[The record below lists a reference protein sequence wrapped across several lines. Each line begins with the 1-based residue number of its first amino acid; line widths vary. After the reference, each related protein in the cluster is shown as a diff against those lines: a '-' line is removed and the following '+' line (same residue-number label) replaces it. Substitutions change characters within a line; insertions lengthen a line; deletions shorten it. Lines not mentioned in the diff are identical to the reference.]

1 MRGGKQGLFAGDLTR
16 VSSQFQHRE
25 PDGIGAC
32 IAEAELPGSKTTAD
46 AKAIVDNTAAMI
58 AATKLADNIDDA
70 AILAMHEALMRDVD
84 PKSAGR
90 WRQEQVWIGGA
101 PTVRGKPCS
110 RRRTT
115 AASWQPS
122 TTCRFAQRDDIPA
135 LPQIALAHAQFET
148 IHPLTD
154 GNGRTGRALIQA
166 MLRRKGLTRNVTV
179 RCWLGYRPTPTPTSL
194 LLRRA
199 DRLPRGRHRPDRPPR
214 VGGGCRGGLQR
225 S

>member
-16 VSSQFQHRE
+16 ASSQFQHRE

-70 AILAMHEALMRDVD
+70 AILAMQEALMRDVD
-84 PKSAGR
+84 PKSAGPL
-90 WRQEQVWIGGA
+90 A
-101 PTVRGKPCS
+101 PRASLDRRGTHGPREAMFAPPHHS
-110 RRRTT
+110 RVL
-115 AASWQPS
+115 AAIDDLL
-122 TTCRFAQRDDIPA
+122 RFAQRDDIPA

-148 IHPLTD
+148 IHPCTD

-179 RCWLGYRPTPTPTSL
+179 PVLAGLPTDTDSYFTPTS
-194 LLRRA
+194 
-199 DRLPRGRHRPDRPPR
+199 PR
-214 VGGGCRGGLQR
+214 
-225 S
+225 

>member
-90 WRQEQVWIGGA
+90 WRHEQVWIGGA

-122 TTCRFAQRDDIPA
+122 TTCSASRSATTSPRYRRSRWHTRSSRRSTPA
-135 LPQIALAHAQFET
+135 PMGMAA
-148 IHPLTD
+148 
-154 GNGRTGRALIQA
+154 RA
-166 MLRRKGLTRNVTV
+166 G
-179 RCWLGYRPTPTPTSL
+179 
-194 LLRRA
+194 
-199 DRLPRGRHRPDRPPR
+199 H
-214 VGGGCRGGLQR
+214 
-225 S
+225 